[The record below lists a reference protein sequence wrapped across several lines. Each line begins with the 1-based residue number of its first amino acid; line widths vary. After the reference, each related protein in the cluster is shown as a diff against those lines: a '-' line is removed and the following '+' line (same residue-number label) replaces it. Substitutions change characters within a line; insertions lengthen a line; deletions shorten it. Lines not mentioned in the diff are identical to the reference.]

1 MALCLLL
8 LGIPQGLRAQAEG
21 EAETAPR
28 LTKAPRLLRFV
39 EAIYPPERQKAGQE
53 ASVLLE
59 LRLDASGKVD
69 FAYVLESAGEDFD
82 RAALEAARRFEFE
95 AAEIDGKP
103 AAVSLQYRYQFS
115 LPPPRA
121 EKDVQGALPEA
132 APAQETPA
140 SNIPDEE
147 IVVRAPLEAQ
157 EAVSTRIGAE
167 EAGRVPGTQGDAA
180 KVVLNLPGV
189 ARPAFASG
197 ELVIWGSAPEDSR
210 VYLDGVE
217 LPALY
222 HLGGLRSILH
232 SELID
237 EIQFV
242 PGAYGA
248 EYGRGLGGIVHVHN
262 RDLMVGK
269 KRLRASAAVDLLDAS
284 AQLEGSLGRRA
295 ALRAAGRYGWIDRI
309 FAGVVD
315 EIGDY
320 VALPRYWDSQ
330 VESSWQIGAQERL
343 NFGGL
348 AARDSLA
355 RRLPAL
361 DPSETRSETLGRS
374 IYRLYAR
381 YRRRFG
387 DGAEIGLTPFF
398 GHDAQDRASRFGPLP
413 TEVERQSW
421 QYGLRG
427 FYRAPLAKRLAF
439 EAGADLMGSSS
450 TLSRFGTL
458 TLPNREGD
466 LYVFGQAPGSE
477 VNADRWKAQIVNLAP
492 YATLTWKAG
501 PLTLTPGLRL
511 DSYALAVDRLS
522 PRVGDLPPVGRSDM
536 QWNIE
541 PRLAARVQILQPW
554 ALIAGVGL
562 YHQPPRPEDLS
573 AVFGTPTLGLS
584 KGLHTTLGSVWNV
597 RPSLD
602 LELTGFFKTFDN
614 LVTRTQLSNPPL
626 AQSLVQD
633 GVGRSYG
640 LQCLLRQRLWKGL
653 SGWLAYTLSRSERRD
668 APALDYRLFDYDQTH
683 VLSLVGNYAYARWN
697 FGTRLR
703 WSSGYPRTPVVGA
716 YYDVASD
723 RYQPVFGVQNSIRIP
738 DFVQLDLRI
747 EREFPWTYGK
757 FALYLEALNV
767 TARRNAEEIAYDDRF
782 ETKRYITG
790 LPTLGV
796 LGARAEF

>member
-1 MALCLLL
+1 MRALPKACASGGRSWRPGLALCLLL

-541 PRLAARVQILQPW
+541 PRLAARVQILRPLPSAAAPGRLERRLRHADLGTLQRP
-554 ALIAGVGL
+554 A
-562 YHQPPRPEDLS
+562 YHPRQRVERPPEPRPRADGFFQNLRQPRNAHAAEQS
-573 AVFGTPTLGLS
+573 AAGAIARSRRRRPQLRPAVPASSAALERPQRLARLHLEPQRTPRCARARLPPLRLRPDPCAQPGRQLRLCALELRHAAALVLGLS
-584 KGLHTTLGSVWNV
+584 AHPG
-597 RPSLD
+597 
-602 LELTGFFKTFDN
+602 
-614 LVTRTQLSNPPL
+614 
-626 AQSLVQD
+626 
-633 GVGRSYG
+633 GRR
-640 LQCLLRQRLWKGL
+640 LL
-653 SGWLAYTLSRSERRD
+653 
-668 APALDYRLFDYDQTH
+668 
-683 VLSLVGNYAYARWN
+683 
-697 FGTRLR
+697 
-703 WSSGYPRTPVVGA
+703 
-716 YYDVASD
+716 
-723 RYQPVFGVQNSIRIP
+723 
-738 DFVQLDLRI
+738 
-747 EREFPWTYGK
+747 
-757 FALYLEALNV
+757 
-767 TARRNAEEIAYDDRF
+767 
-782 ETKRYITG
+782 
-790 LPTLGV
+790 
-796 LGARAEF
+796 